1 MNSKWWSAQKV
12 GLGHQ
17 SCCLQIRKEQS
28 LFKKNML
35 ASSESPAPIMFIL
48 LYHKIFLSSML
59 CYGDFWSPCPEIKMY
74 NFFF

>member
-48 LYHKIFLSSML
+48 FLSSML
-59 CYGDFWSPCPEIKMY
+59 CYGVFWSPCPEIKMY

>member
-48 LYHKIFLSSML
+48 FLSW
-59 CYGDFWSPCPEIKMY
+59 DFWSPCPEIKMY